1 MACVCTNVYIKC
13 AYQKQKSGSKTPK
26 RCQTKR
32 VVQSLIMLMVT
43 LISTRDLDYITL
55 RLITRRS
62 VVSLDF
68 LCRCVK
74 LDLLEDSFRDVSIR
88 YGNNPTLIRV
98 FSDG

>member
-1 MACVCTNVYIKC
+1 
-13 AYQKQKSGSKTPK
+13 
-26 RCQTKR
+26 
-32 VVQSLIMLMVT
+32 MLMVT